1 MTRFHQVFKVISIVF
16 ICTLTANVSI
26 SQEVARP
33 QSSTRIG
40 IIADCQYA
48 DQPSR
53 GVRHYR
59 LSPQKLKECV
69 DSLNKF
75 ELDHVFHLG
84 DFIDQHYES
93 FEEVLPVI
101 DRLKAPHTQVLGNH
115 DFSVEEQYKEAVPQI
130 MGLKARYFSMMVKDW
145 KFIILDGNDVS
156 LYAWPKH
163 SENYNQ
169 ASRIYQQ
176 QYADRETWNGAIG
189 KSQMSWLNKELE
201 QAEIDGNRVILL
213 CHFPVLP
220 KESHILWNAGE
231 LVDLI
236 SSYSCVKA
244 WFNGHNHA
252 GGYAEHQG
260 IHFVTFQGMV
270 DTDQNSYA
278 TVLLGQNK
286 LIINGIGRE
295 QDRELKVKP

>member
-1 MTRFHQVFKVISIVF
+1 MLKVISIIF
-16 ICTLTANVSI
+16 IWALTVDVSI
-26 SQEVARP
+26 SQTVSKSNGIP
-33 QSSTRIG
+33 RIG

-48 DQPSR
+48 DQPTR

-59 LSPQKLKECV
+59 LSLKKLNECV
-69 DSLNKF
+69 DSLNKL

-84 DFIDQHYES
+84 DFIDQHHES
-93 FEEVLPVI
+93 FENVLPII
-101 DRLKAPHTQVLGNH
+101 DRLTSPHTHILGNH
-115 DFSVEEQYKEAVPQI
+115 DFSVEEQLKEAVPEI
-130 MGLKARYFSMMVKDW
+130 MGLKARYFSVMVKEW

-163 SENYNQ
+163 SENYKQ
-169 ASRIYQQ
+169 ATQIYQQ

-189 KSQMSWLNKELE
+189 TLQMSWLNRELE
-201 QAEIDGNRVILL
+201 QAQIEGDKVILL

-220 KESHILWNAGE
+220 EENHVLWNAGE
-231 LVDLI
+231 LVDLV

-252 GGYAEHQG
+252 GAYAEHRG

-278 TVLLGQNK
+278 TVILGQNK

-295 QDRELKVKP
+295 KDRELEVKP

>member
-1 MTRFHQVFKVISIVF
+1 MKAFTVFLVWILSVNVVFSQQVIG
-16 ICTLTANVSI
+16 
-26 SQEVARP
+26 P
-33 QSSTRIG
+33 QSVARIG

-48 DQPSR
+48 DQPTR

-59 LSPQKLKECV
+59 LSSQKLDECV
-69 DSLNKF
+69 DSLNQF
-75 ELDHVFHLG
+75 QLDHVFHLG
-84 DFIDQHYES
+84 DFIDQDYES
-93 FEEVLPVI
+93 FDEVLPI
-101 DRLKAPHTQVLGNH
+101 MDRLKAPHTQVLGNH

-130 MGLKARYFSMMVKDW
+130 MGLEARYFSIMVKEW

-156 LYAWPKH
+156 LYAWP
-163 SENYNQ
+163 ENSDRHEQ
-169 ASRIYQQ
+169 ASQIYQQ

-189 KSQMSWLNKELE
+189 KSQMLWLKEELE
-201 QAEIDGNRVILL
+201 QAERDGDRVILL

-220 KESHILWNAGE
+220 EENHILWNAGE
-231 LVDLI
+231 LVDLV

-252 GGYAEHQG
+252 GGYAEYQG

-278 TVLLGQNK
+278 TVALGLDR
-286 LIINGIGRE
+286 LIINGFGRE
-295 QDRELKVKP
+295 QDKELKLRP

>member
-1 MTRFHQVFKVISIVF
+1 MLKVTTIIL
-16 ICTLTANVSI
+16 IWTLAVNVSI
-26 SQEVARP
+26 SQEVTQFQGIP
-33 QSSTRIG
+33 RIG

-48 DQPSR
+48 DQATQ

-59 LSPQKLKECV
+59 LSVQKLNECV

-84 DFIDQHYES
+84 DFIDQHHES
-93 FEEVLPVI
+93 FDEVLPI
-101 DRLKAPHTQVLGNH
+101 FDRLKAPHTQVLGNH
-115 DFSVEEQYKEAVPQI
+115 DFSVDEQFKEAVPEM
-130 MGLKARYFSMMVKDW
+130 MGLKARYFSMMIKEW

-156 LYAWPKH
+156 LYAWPKL
-163 SENYNQ
+163 SENYKQ
-169 ASRIYQQ
+169 ALRIYEQE
-176 QYADRETWNGAIG
+176 YADRETWNGAIG
-189 KSQMSWLNKELE
+189 KSQMSWLNAELE
-201 QAEIDGNRVILL
+201 QAEIDGDKVILL

-220 KESHILWNAGE
+220 EDSHILWNAGE
-231 LVDLI
+231 LVDLV

-252 GGYAEHQG
+252 GGYAEYQG

-278 TVLLGQNK
+278 TVVLGSNK
-286 LIINGIGRE
+286 LIIKGFGRE
-295 QDRELKVKP
+295 QDRELELRP

>member
-1 MTRFHQVFKVISIVF
+1 MFKIFSIIF
-16 ICTLTANVSI
+16 IWTLTVNVSI
-26 SQEVARP
+26 GQQITRSQHIL
-33 QSSTRIG
+33 RIG

-48 DQPSR
+48 DQPTR

-59 LSPQKLKECV
+59 LSQQKLSECV

-84 DFIDQHYES
+84 DLIDQHYES
-93 FEEVLPVI
+93 FKAVLPII
-101 DRLKAPHTQVLGNH
+101 DRLRAPHTQVLGNH
-115 DFSVEEQYKEAVPQI
+115 DFSVEEQHKEAIPQI
-130 MGLKARYFSMMVKDW
+130 MGLKARYFSMTVKEW

-163 SENYNQ
+163 SEHYEQ
-169 ASRIYQQ
+169 ANRIYQQ

-189 KSQMSWLNKELE
+189 QSQMLWLNKELE
-201 QAEIDGNRVILL
+201 QAEIDGARVILL

-220 KESHILWNAGE
+220 EDNHILWNASE
-231 LVDLI
+231 LVDLV

-252 GGYAEHQG
+252 GGYAEYQG
-260 IHFVTFQGMV
+260 IHFVTFKGMV

-278 TVLLGQNK
+278 TVILGQNK
-286 LIINGIGRE
+286 LIVNGIGRE
-295 QDRELKVKP
+295 EVRELEVKP

>member
-1 MTRFHQVFKVISIVF
+1 MTGFHPVLKVFTLLF
-16 ICTLTANVSI
+16 IYILTANASFSQQVS
-26 SQEVARP
+26 
-33 QSSTRIG
+33 SSEGLARIG

-48 DQPSR
+48 DQPTR

-59 LSPQKLKECV
+59 LSLQKLNQCV
-69 DSLNKF
+69 DSLNTF

-84 DFIDQHYES
+84 DFIDQHHQS
-93 FEEVLPVI
+93 FDAVLPI
-101 DRLKAPHTQVLGNH
+101 FDRLKAPHTQVLGNH
-115 DFSVEEQYKEAVPQI
+115 DFSVEDQFKEAVPEI
-130 MGLKARYFSMMVKDW
+130 MGLKARYFSMMVKGW

-156 LYAWPKH
+156 LYAWPKN
-163 SENYNQ
+163 SEKHQ
-169 ASRIYQQ
+169 QSRRIYEQ
-176 QYADRETWNGAIG
+176 QYAHRETWNGAIG
-189 KSQMSWLNKELE
+189 KAQMSWLKKELE
-201 QAEIDGNRVILL
+201 QAEIDGNKVILL

-220 KESHILWNAGE
+220 EENHILWNAGE
-231 LVDLI
+231 LVDLV

-270 DTDQNSYA
+270 DTEQNSFA
-278 TVLLGQNK
+278 TVTLGPDK

-295 QDRELKVKP
+295 EDRELAVGQ